1 MVSGLLIINK
11 PKGLTSHDVVAQIR
25 RITGQRKAGHT
36 GTLDPMATGVLVV
49 CLGQATRLIEYIV
62 AARKQ
67 YRAVIRFGVTTD
79 TLDAD
84 GQVLAQT
91 DTAGLTAAQL
101 KAALPAF
108 TGQIEQRPPMYSA
121 IKQDGQPLYKR
132 ARAGQT
138 VDIPPRPVTIFQ
150 LDWLDWQPPD
160 LTLEVTC
167 SAGTYIRSL
176 ARDLGQAVGTGAH
189 LAGLVRTAN
198 GDWPLAQATA
208 LEELTPANWRE
219 SLLPVDRAVAHLPRV
234 ALAPDNAEHVRH
246 GRQIELPELPA
257 SGNVLAAFTSD
268 NTFLA
273 ILARTEDNG
282 WQPKK
287 VFHS

>member
-84 GQVLAQT
+84 GQVLTQT
-91 DTAGLTAAQL
+91 DIAGLTADQL
-101 KAALPAF
+101 RAALPAF

-176 ARDLGQAVGTGAH
+176 ARDLGQAAGTGAH
-189 LAGLVRTAN
+189 LAELARTAN
-198 GDWPLAQATA
+198 GDWTLAQATA
-208 LEELTPANWRE
+208 LESLTPANWRE

-234 ALAPDNAEHVRH
+234 ALAPDNTEHVRH
-246 GRQIELPELPA
+246 GRQIELPEPSA
-257 SGNVLAAFTSD
+257 PGNVLAAFTSD